1 MYEKTG
7 ELLVDIG
14 SDQTSCHDIRGGGYL
29 PIELTAEEAKTYIGM
44 GNMNCIKR
52 KSQRKS
58 FATLESNE
66 RGKIFGTGE
75 SNTAPSHRRP

>member
-1 MYEKTG
+1 MEVYEKTG

-44 GNMNCIKR
+44 V
-52 KSQRKS
+52 
-58 FATLESNE
+58 T
-66 RGKIFGTGE
+66 
-75 SNTAPSHRRP
+75 